1 VVRALVCVAG
11 GALTTARSA
20 RHGRA
25 AAPPKIEA
33 AVIRACLLAYVA
45 PLCLLI
51 VCALRALGYQ
61 VFFIPLVLVLL
72 SCGGLLD
79 LNLIC
84 VQVCSCNAMQELDGF
99 ARVASRSE

>member
-33 AVIRACLLAYVA
+33 AVICAWLLAYVA

-51 VCALRALGYQ
+51 VC
-61 VFFIPLVLVLL
+61 PLVLVLL

-84 VQVCSCNAMQELDGF
+84 VQICSCNAMQELDGF
-99 ARVASRSE
+99 AEGLAMLSVDLDKVQQV